1 MVACWTLSSIRTTTA
16 PPRWIIPKMGGFS
29 VSRVPRPRAPFSRRR
44 RPRRPFFHRFR
55 ASFMAGHDIDLVAF
69 HVSRQ
74 NRFGLAG
81 DDAVTQ
87 VLGHPL
93 HVVWIQPQ
101 LLGDLGVG

>member
-1 MVACWTLSSIRTTTA
+1 
-16 PPRWIIPKMGGFS
+16 
-29 VSRVPRPRAPFSRRR
+29 
-44 RPRRPFFHRFR
+44 
-55 ASFMAGHDIDLVAF
+55 MAGHDIDLVAF